1 VRGLLLAVVGA
12 LGLMAWWRRRRQ
24 ADETPPSDLGPDPA
38 EELRARLAE
47 SRAAP
52 TEEDVPVAPDP
63 ERSPLDP
70 ESRRRDVHE
79 RARASMDE
87 LGGDT

>member
-1 VRGLLLAVVGA
+1 VRGFLLAVVGA

-24 ADETPPSDLGPDPA
+24 ADETPQAQLGADPA

-47 SRAAP
+47 SRAVVD
-52 TEEDVPVAPDP
+52 EGDP
-63 ERSPLDP
+63 ETPEPEQSPLDP

-87 LGGDT
+87 LGSDT

>member
-1 VRGLLLAVVGA
+1 M
-12 LGLMAWWRRRRQ
+12 LGLAAWWQRRRQ
-24 ADETPPSDLGPDPA
+24 RSDVDYSPPADLGPDPA
-38 EELRARLAE
+38 EELRAKLAKNRTADDDE
-47 SRAAP
+47 P
-52 TEEDVPVAPDP
+52 DEVAPEP

-87 LGGDT
+87 LG